1 MSAVVEMKPTTMVQD
16 AGRMSVAE
24 VVRHVAAVQE
34 VMKSVMLPEVHYGR
48 IPGAGD
54 RPCLFKQGAE
64 KLCLAFK
71 IGDDYRIEDL
81 STAEVARYRVTCIG
95 VHQPTGMVLGQ
106 GIGECSSAEEKFK
119 WRKAVCKEEFEA
131 TPANMRRIKFGKK
144 QGGGFYT
151 IEQVRTE
158 AADMA
163 NTVLKMAAKRAKVAM
178 TLNVTAAGD
187 MFNQDLDDLDA
198 VLREHLTEEEHAAAA
213 AARLAEWVGRA
224 QAAKTEA
231 ELQAVVKQGVPAF
244 QAAKDTTGYAEFR
257 KAVQAHGAALKG
269 GQRPQQKPAAHQPQ
283 TDAPPLVDDPFVQ
296 DMEAAEQESRHA

>member
-34 VMKSVMLPEVHYGR
+34 VMKSVMLPDVHYGR

-81 STAEVARYRVTCIG
+81 STAEVSRYRVTCVGI
-95 VHQPTGMVLGQ
+95 HQPTGMVLGQ

-119 WRKAVCKEEFEA
+119 WRKAVCKEEFDS
-131 TPANMRRIKFGKK
+131 TPANLRRVKYGKK

-158 AADMA
+158 PADMA

-178 TLNVTAAGD
+178 ALNVTAAGD

-198 VLREHLTEEEHAAAA
+198 VLREHLTEDEQAQAA
-213 AARLAEWVGRA
+213 AARLAEWVGKA
-224 QAAKTEA
+224 KAAKTKA
-231 ELQAVVKQGVPAF
+231 ELSTVVKEGVPVF
-244 QAAKDTTGYAEFR
+244 QAAKDTAGYGEFR
-257 KAVQAHGAALKG
+257 KAVQARGAELEQG
-269 GQRPQQKPAAHQPQ
+269 
-283 TDAPPLVDDPFVQ
+283 
-296 DMEAAEQESRHA
+296 MEATKRGSDHA